1 MSLNRMVKRLVRRW
15 PCKNWWSMTKKP
27 KESAKQPAKTET
39 AAADNGAA
47 GVRAVDRAIAILQ
60 CFTPDQPA
68 LSVIE
73 IQKRVGLSRPTLYRL
88 LQTLAQRDLI
98 LAEGDPQR
106 FRLSHGVMKLSHV
119 WLKGLDVVTLARS
132 IVEGLRDL
140 IGETAALFKLQE
152 DRGICI
158 LECESRHVL
167 AISRGVGDS
176 LSLTRGSTGKAMLG
190 FMEPQRQSE
199 ILSTIPRGVQ
209 RARLEEEI
217 KLARQRGYA
226 TSRGEIF
233 VGAVAVSAPYFDHRG
248 NVVGSVGI
256 YGPSARVDEQKMLEY
271 SKLVRRAGQEISVV
285 LGFQEREPTVT
296 KDAASSSRIHR
307 RKI

>member
-1 MSLNRMVKRLVRRW
+1 MSR
-15 PCKNWWSMTKKP
+15 KP
-27 KESAKQPAKTET
+27 REEKEDSKEVE
-39 AAADNGAA
+39 NGAA

-60 CFTPDQPA
+60 CFSADQPA
-68 LSVIE
+68 LSVVE

-98 LAEGDPQR
+98 LAEGNPQR

-119 WLKGLDVVTLARS
+119 WLKGLDVVALGQS

-140 IGETAALFKLQE
+140 TGETSALFKLQE

-167 AISRGVGDS
+167 SISRGVGDS
-176 LSLTRGSTGKAMLG
+176 SSLTKGSTGKAMLG

-199 ILSTIPRGVQ
+199 ILSTIPRGAQ

-226 TSRGEIF
+226 TSSGEIF

-248 NVVGSVGI
+248 SVMGSVGI
-256 YGPSARVDEQKMLEY
+256 YGPSARVDERQMIEY
-271 SKLVRRAGQEISVV
+271 SKLVRKAGREISVL
-285 LGFQEREPTVT
+285 LGYQEREPTVT
-296 KDAASSSRIHR
+296 KDATSSSRINR
-307 RKI
+307 RGI

>member
-1 MSLNRMVKRLVRRW
+1 
-15 PCKNWWSMTKKP
+15 MTKKP
-27 KESAKQPAKTET
+27 KETTKTEP
-39 AAADNGAA
+39 AADSGAA
-47 GVRAVDRAIAILQ
+47 GVRAVDRAVAILQ

-106 FRLSHGVMKLSHV
+106 FRLSHGVMALSHV
-119 WLKGLDVVTLARS
+119 WLKGLDVVSLAKS
-132 IVEGLRDL
+132 IVEGLRDAT
-140 IGETAALFKLQE
+140 GETAALFKLQQ

-167 AISRGVGDS
+167 SISRGVGDS

-190 FMEPQRQSE
+190 FMEPQRQTE
-199 ILSTIPRGVQ
+199 ILATIPKGAQ
-209 RARLEEEI
+209 RARLEDEI
-217 KLARQRGYA
+217 RLARERGYA

-248 NVVGSVGI
+248 NVVGSVGL
-256 YGPSARVDEQKMLEY
+256 YGPSARIDEAKMLEY
-271 SKLVRRAGQEISVV
+271 SKLVRKAGKKISVV
-285 LGFQEREPTVT
+285 LGFQESDVAATKNTDPTSGV
-296 KDAASSSRIHR
+296 HR
-307 RKI
+307 RRI

>member
-1 MSLNRMVKRLVRRW
+1 MVKRLVRRW

-27 KESAKQPAKTET
+27 TESANAET
-39 AAADNGAA
+39 TKADSGVA

-119 WLKGLDVVTLARS
+119 WLKGLDVVALARS
-132 IVEGLRDL
+132 VVEGLRDL
-140 IGETAALFKLQE
+140 TGETAALFKLQE

-167 AISRGVGDS
+167 SISRGVGDS

-190 FMEPQRQSE
+190 FMGPQRQSE

-209 RARLEEEI
+209 RAKLEEEA
-217 KLARQRGYA
+217 KLTRQRGYA

-248 NVVGSVGI
+248 NVVGSVGL

-271 SKLVRRAGQEISVV
+271 SRLARKAGQEISVL

-307 RKI
+307 HRI

>member
-1 MSLNRMVKRLVRRW
+1 
-15 PCKNWWSMTKKP
+15 MTKKP
-27 KESAKQPAKTET
+27 REEKDGSTE
-39 AAADNGAA
+39 AENGAS

-60 CFTPDQPA
+60 CFSADQPA

-98 LAEGDPQR
+98 LAEGNPQR

-119 WLKGLDVVTLARS
+119 WLKGLDVVALAQS

-140 IGETAALFKLQE
+140 TGETAALFKLQE

-158 LECESRHVL
+158 LEYESRHVL
-167 AISRGVGDS
+167 STSRGVGDS
-176 LSLTRGSTGKAMLG
+176 SSLTKGSTGKAMLG

-209 RARLEEEI
+209 RARLEEEL

-233 VGAVAVSAPYFDHRG
+233 VGAVAVSAPYFDRR
-248 NVVGSVGI
+248 GSVAGSLGI

-271 SKLVRRAGQEISVV
+271 SKLVRKAGRDISVL
-285 LGFQEREPTVT
+285 LGFQGNDSAITG
-296 KDAASSSRIHR
+296 AI
-307 RKI
+307 

>member
-1 MSLNRMVKRLVRRW
+1 
-15 PCKNWWSMTKKP
+15 MTKKP
-27 KESAKQPAKTET
+27 KTGTAETES
-39 AAADNGAA
+39 GAA
-47 GVRAVDRAIAILQ
+47 GVRAVDRAIAVLQ

-98 LAEGDPQR
+98 QAEGDPQR

-119 WLKGLDVVTLARS
+119 WLKGLDVVAIARG
-132 IVEGLRDL
+132 IVEGLRDAT
-140 IGETAALFKLQE
+140 GETAALFKLLE

-167 AISRGVGDS
+167 SISRGVGDS
-176 LSLTRGSTGKAMLG
+176 LSLTRGSTGKAMLA
-190 FMEPQRQSE
+190 FMDPQRQAE
-199 ILSTIPRGVQ
+199 FLSAMPKNAE
-209 RARLEEEI
+209 RARLEEA
-217 KLARQRGYA
+217 LQFAQRHGYA

-248 NVVGSVGI
+248 QIIGSVGL
-256 YGPSARVDEQKMLEY
+256 YGPNARVDEQKMLDY
-271 SKLVRRAGQEISVV
+271 SKLVREAGRQISVL
-285 LGFQEREPTVT
+285 LGFQAGEPVVR
-296 KDAASSSRIHR
+296 KEGASLSRVR
-307 RKI
+307 PASRK